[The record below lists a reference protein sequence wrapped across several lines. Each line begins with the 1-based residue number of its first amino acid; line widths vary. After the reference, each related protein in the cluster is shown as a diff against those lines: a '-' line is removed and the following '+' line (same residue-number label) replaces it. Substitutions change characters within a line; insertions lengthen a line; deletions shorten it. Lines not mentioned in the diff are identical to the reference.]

1 MNQALKDQRIQ
12 DLISLHNDGDI
23 KACLSK
29 ANKIG
34 KIYPDEDPFI
44 FNLIGVVNASIGSY
58 DDAIISYKRALKIN
72 PEYFEVL

>member
-12 DLISLHNDGDI
+12 ELISLYNDGDI

-34 KIYPDEDPFI
+34 KIYPEEPFI
-44 FNLIGVVNASIGSY
+44 FNLIGVVSASIGSY
-58 DDAIISYKRALKIN
+58 DDAIISYKRALK
-72 PEYFEVL
+72 